1 MANMMF
7 SRQPRWPC
15 RILAQPSG
23 GPFLGHDGLGG
34 WEAGKSA
41 GVRAHVLQGYF
52 CIYGITMDIVVQQNS
67 MVHYF
72 NRLTIEFYYVIM
84 MLKHYT
90 DNICIQYIHYNCY
103 NSY

>member
-1 MANMMF
+1 MNWLRFTLILMANMMF

-41 GVRAHVLQGYF
+41 GVERTY
-52 CIYGITMDIVVQQNS
+52 YKDISVY
-67 MVHYF
+67 MV
-72 NRLTIEFYYVIM
+72 
-84 MLKHYT
+84 
-90 DNICIQYIHYNCY
+90 
-103 NSY
+103 

>member
-34 WEAGKSA
+34 WEIRWCTSA
-41 GVRAHVLQGYF
+41 RITRIFLY
-52 CIYGITMDIVVQQNS
+52 IYGITMDIVVQQNS

-84 MLKHYT
+84 MLKHYI